1 MTLRPFSIVY
11 SENSRKGKYH
21 FFDHRGQELAI
32 YKKMPKNFLDKLLSY
47 PITAFGYRFVDLKL
61 ADYINPK
68 FDKKDVI
75 KALDFWIEYFVYQN
89 KCDYILENTVNK
101 DFELHL
107 EELIRVREAVLKEP
121 ADTKYVRQKIRST
134 DPYKSQNLI
143 EAMFKSEYER
153 DKELI
158 EFTENVLET
167 SNTPFSTVDQFCY
180 KVKTLTRKKY
190 EKQGKTLYNK
200 DITQSLLGISGDFSA
215 IMNELTRRMVDQVAV
230 TTAPTERPLQ
240 MGDLV
245 VYDRESNLFRRAITN
260 DSPVETIRLSTES
273 QTPEFLRWVLTR
285 TFVMPEGT
293 HLISGDM
300 MDIRNDFRD
309 IVIAHGIVG
318 EEELNPGDVVTLVTL
333 NGDSR
338 WRKVINPVDSPNFNP
353 NIPATP
359 ALGTRGPDHLLP
371 SSNLHPGMPTEEPQA
386 IGIMFE
392 EGMISNLIGFAGER
406 LGIGDRIYMNR
417 RDGRFYKT
425 PFGRA
430 IEASAIS
437 YRVSEIGEMVEAVRE
452 ATFIYPPG
460 TTPTLY
466 VDDSHL
472 GFDADENVIIRR
484 RLTMN

>member
-1 MTLRPFSIVY
+1 MTLRPFSIIY

-21 FFDHRGQELAI
+21 FFDHRGTELAI

-107 EELIRVREAVLKEP
+107 EELIRVREAVLKDP
-121 ADTKYVRQKIRST
+121 ADTKYVRQKIR
-134 DPYKSQNLI
+134 I
-143 EAMFKSEYER
+143 SEIGTQVRFE
-153 DKELI
+153 DSFDIAKIPELLQDI
-158 EFTENVLET
+158 MVEFTENVLNT
-167 SNTPFSTVDQFCY
+167 SNGSPFSTVDQFCY
-180 KVKTLTRKKY
+180 KVKTMTRKEY
-190 EKQGKTLYNK
+190 EDTIKK
-200 DITQSLLGISGDFSA
+200 IPEQSQKAANSMSRIISGMIEANRMFISEENFRDQRSRFEFGGLGSIIRPDEGGRRTVPADGTNPMNWVVADSTTTPGRFRIINTDGVNIAGGFTSRVSA
-215 IMNELTRRMVDQVAV
+215 ELYLRNV
-230 TTAPTERPLQ
+230 
-240 MGDLV
+240 
-245 VYDRESNLFRRAITN
+245 REQFLPSEIG
-260 DSPVETIRLSTES
+260 PV
-273 QTPEFLRWVLTR
+273 
-285 TFVMPEGT
+285 PEGT
-293 HLISGDM
+293 AAFEI
-300 MDIRNDFRD
+300 
-309 IVIAHGIVG
+309 
-318 EEELNPGDVVTLVTL
+318 
-333 NGDSR
+333 
-338 WRKVINPVDSPNFNP
+338 
-353 NIPATP
+353 
-359 ALGTRGPDHLLP
+359 RGPDHLLH
-371 SSNLHPGMPTEEPQA
+371 SNLHPGMPTEEPQA

>member
-1 MTLRPFSIVY
+1 MTLRPFKLIYAGKTYDRKNDIFGV
-11 SENSRKGKYH
+11 EN
-21 FFDHRGQELAI
+21 HRGERLDDHSNTNKGLGI
-32 YKKMPKNFLDKLLSY
+32 KVTKKFWKKLLSY
-47 PITAFGYRFVDLKL
+47 PITAFGYRIQFEGEQQFKDLP
-61 ADYINPK
+61 NPK

-101 DFELHL
+101 DFELYL
-107 EELIRVREAVLKEP
+107 EELIRVREAVLKDP
-121 ADTKYVRQKIRST
+121 ADTKYVRQKIRPDSGSSFERE
-134 DPYKSQNLI
+134 YNLTYVGKDGKRI
-143 EAMFKSEYER
+143 KHYP
-153 DKELI
+153 KQII
-158 EFTENVLET
+158 EFTENVLDT

-180 KVKTLTRKKY
+180 KVKTMTRKEY
-190 EKQGKTLYNK
+190 EDTIKK
-200 DITQSLLGISGDFSA
+200 IPEQSQKAANSMSRIISGMIEANRMFISEENFRDQRSRFEFGGLGSIIRPDEGGRRTVPADGTNPMNWVVADSTTTPGRFRIINTDGVNIAGGFTSRVSA
-215 IMNELTRRMVDQVAV
+215 ELYLRNV
-230 TTAPTERPLQ
+230 
-240 MGDLV
+240 
-245 VYDRESNLFRRAITN
+245 REQFLPSEIG
-260 DSPVETIRLSTES
+260 PV
-273 QTPEFLRWVLTR
+273 
-285 TFVMPEGT
+285 PEGT
-293 HLISGDM
+293 AAFEI
-300 MDIRNDFRD
+300 
-309 IVIAHGIVG
+309 
-318 EEELNPGDVVTLVTL
+318 
-333 NGDSR
+333 
-338 WRKVINPVDSPNFNP
+338 
-353 NIPATP
+353 
-359 ALGTRGPDHLLP
+359 RGPDHLLH
-371 SSNLHPGMPTEEPQA
+371 SNLHPGMPTEEPQA

>member
-1 MTLRPFSIVY
+1 MTLRPFSIIY

-21 FFDHRGQELAI
+21 FFDHRGTELAI

-61 ADYINPK
+61 A
-68 FDKKDVI
+68 DVI

-107 EELIRVREAVLKEP
+107 EELIRVREAVLKDP
-121 ADTKYVRQKIRST
+121 ADTKYVRQKIR
-134 DPYKSQNLI
+134 I
-143 EAMFKSEYER
+143 SEIGTQVRFE
-153 DKELI
+153 DSFDIAKIPELLQDI
-158 EFTENVLET
+158 MVEFTENVLNT
-167 SNTPFSTVDQFCY
+167 SNGSPFSTVDQFCY
-180 KVKTLTRKKY
+180 KVKTMTRKEY
-190 EKQGKTLYNK
+190 EDTIKK
-200 DITQSLLGISGDFSA
+200 IPEQSQKAANSMSRIISGMIEANRMFISEENFRDQRSRFEFGGLGSIIRPDEGGRRTVPADGTNPMNWVVADSTTTPGRFRIINTDGVNIAGGFTSRVSA
-215 IMNELTRRMVDQVAV
+215 ELYLRNV
-230 TTAPTERPLQ
+230 
-240 MGDLV
+240 
-245 VYDRESNLFRRAITN
+245 REQFLPSEIG
-260 DSPVETIRLSTES
+260 PV
-273 QTPEFLRWVLTR
+273 
-285 TFVMPEGT
+285 PEGT
-293 HLISGDM
+293 AAFEI
-300 MDIRNDFRD
+300 
-309 IVIAHGIVG
+309 
-318 EEELNPGDVVTLVTL
+318 
-333 NGDSR
+333 
-338 WRKVINPVDSPNFNP
+338 
-353 NIPATP
+353 
-359 ALGTRGPDHLLP
+359 RGPDHLLH
-371 SSNLHPGMPTEEPQA
+371 SNLHPGMPTEEPQA

>member
-1 MTLRPFSIVY
+1 MTLRPFKITYNTSKQHGLRHSIM
-11 SENSRKGKYH
+11 N
-21 FFDHRGQELAI
+21 HRGEYISKERKLGN
-32 YKKMPKNFLDKLLSY
+32 KFFDKLLSY
-47 PITAFGYRFVDLKL
+47 PITAFGYDIFQVNSTTWAKALGDPTF
-61 ADYINPK
+61 NPK

-89 KCDYILENTVNK
+89 KCDYILEGTVNK

-107 EELIRVREAVLKEP
+107 EELIRVREAVLKDP
-121 ADTKYVRQKIRST
+121 ADTKYVRQKIR
-134 DPYKSQNLI
+134 I
-143 EAMFKSEYER
+143 SEIGTQVRFE
-153 DKELI
+153 DSFDIAKIPELLQDI
-158 EFTENVLET
+158 MVEFTENVLNT
-167 SNTPFSTVDQFCY
+167 SNGSPFSTVDQFCY
-180 KVKTLTRKKY
+180 KVKTMTRKEY
-190 EKQGKTLYNK
+190 EDTIKK
-200 DITQSLLGISGDFSA
+200 IPEQSQKAANSMSRIISGMIEANRMFISEENFRDQRSRFEFGGLGSIIRPDEGGRRTVPADGTNPMNWVVADSTTTPGRFRIINTDGVNIAGGFTSRVSA
-215 IMNELTRRMVDQVAV
+215 ELYLRNV
-230 TTAPTERPLQ
+230 
-240 MGDLV
+240 
-245 VYDRESNLFRRAITN
+245 REQFLPSEIG
-260 DSPVETIRLSTES
+260 PV
-273 QTPEFLRWVLTR
+273 
-285 TFVMPEGT
+285 PEGT
-293 HLISGDM
+293 AAFEI
-300 MDIRNDFRD
+300 
-309 IVIAHGIVG
+309 
-318 EEELNPGDVVTLVTL
+318 
-333 NGDSR
+333 
-338 WRKVINPVDSPNFNP
+338 
-353 NIPATP
+353 
-359 ALGTRGPDHLLP
+359 RGPDHLLH
-371 SSNLHPGMPTEEPQA
+371 SNLHPGMPTEEPQA

>member
-215 IMNELTRRMVDQVAV
+215 IMNELQ
-230 TTAPTERPLQ
+230 
-240 MGDLV
+240 
-245 VYDRESNLFRRAITN
+245 RRAIN
-260 DSPVETIRLSTES
+260 
-273 QTPEFLRWVLTR
+273 QTPAATGELQENFRHGPQRWSFGGVPAEPQPPIEIVGTAGEELR
-285 TFVMPEGT
+285 PG
-293 HLISGDM
+293 
-300 MDIRNDFRD
+300 D
-309 IVIAHGIVG
+309 IVTRDENGRFRRTTPFHPSESLATISDVRFTSNTDPSLTATDGFFTLPVDATAQSITVTDDEEEPRAIGMMGEPGMITNIVG
-318 EEELNPGDVVTLVTL
+318 AAGEEL
-333 NGDSR
+333 
-338 WRKVINPVDSPNFNP
+338 
-353 NIPATP
+353 
-359 ALGTRGPDHLLP
+359 H
-371 SSNLHPGMPTEEPQA
+371 
-386 IGIMFE
+386 
-392 EGMISNLIGFAGER
+392 
-406 LGIGDRIYMNR
+406 IGDFIYMDPQNR
-417 RDGRFYKT
+417 LWYKT
-425 PFGRA
+425 DNKIDATA
-430 IEASAIS
+430 INTKQISAGQI
-437 YRVSEIGEMVEAVRE
+437 IEAVRE
-452 ATFIYPPG
+452 GIFIYPPG